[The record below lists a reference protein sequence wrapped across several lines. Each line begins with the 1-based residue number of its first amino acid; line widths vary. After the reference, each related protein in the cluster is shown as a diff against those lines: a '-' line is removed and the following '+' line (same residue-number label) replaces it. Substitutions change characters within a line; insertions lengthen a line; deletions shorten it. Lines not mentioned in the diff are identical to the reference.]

1 MGDVN
6 TKVNF
11 AKDGVFANDS
21 NFCHNVNFIE
31 GGKFADDDNSAATLP
46 QRVTPT

>member
-1 MGDVN
+1 MGGVD

-21 NFCHNVNFIE
+21 DLCHDVNFIE
-31 GGKFADDDNSAATLP
+31 GGKFAKDGNSAATLP